1 VVELLPVTIVYSYYI
16 VVLAIGVWAYRR
28 YRPST
33 LDAWTHG
40 GGFARTLLQTILLAG
55 TQYSALTF
63 MGMIGYGY
71 LYGSG
76 WIVVSPIYTMGATAL
91 LFLLFYARIWKIFK
105 KFGWITLGQITS
117 GVYGRAVGTFIGLVT
132 AIALLPYMQIQLMG
146 AGYLAEVCSYGLLPF
161 WVGAALSY
169 AVVGAYVIL
178 GGVIS
183 VAYTTLLQG
192 ILMLGFIGIVPF
204 VSHFLVGGP
213 GEVFTK
219 LAAMYPTKVVLPD
232 LYAPWGPIFQFTF
245 IASWMGWFF
254 HPSIFT
260 RATTARDPATLR
272 RTVGL
277 YFITWLVVITNFI
290 FASSLILVTYPEQA
304 AIADKL
310 WIKFIAEHW
319 PPVVLGITGAAGLA
333 ALQSSL
339 DSQSQAL
346 SSEFAI
352 DIFRVLIPGKLSKKA
367 ELMLVRCLVLVFL
380 AVGFVLALV
389 SPVYLMFLG
398 EFTTAIAVQA
408 MPGFLGA
415 VIPIR
420 FFNKYAVAAGLAGGL
435 LASAL
440 ASKYFFPIPY
450 LWFGF
455 VGLMVNFAIV
465 FVGSAI
471 TKRGRPSEE
480 IIKAIKE
487 VAW

>member
-1 VVELLPVTIVYSYYI
+1 VVELLPVTIVYSYYV
-16 VVLAIGVWAYRR
+16 VVLLIGVLAWKKF
-28 YRPST
+28 PPKT
-33 LDAWTHG
+33 LDEWTHG
-40 GGFARTLLQTILLAG
+40 GGFARTLLQVTLLAG

-71 LYGSG
+71 LFGSG
-76 WIVVSPIYTMGATAL
+76 WIVVAPIYTMGATAV
-91 LFLLFYARIWKIFK
+91 LFLLFYARLWKMFK
-105 KFGWITLGQITS
+105 KFGWITIGQILG
-117 GVYGRAVGTFIGLVT
+117 GVYGRAVGAFIGLLT

-169 AVVGAYVIL
+169 IVVAIYVIL
-178 GGVIS
+178 GGVRS

-213 GEVFTK
+213 TEVFTK
-219 LAAMYPTKVVLPD
+219 LAEMYPKKVVLPG
-232 LYAPWGPIFQFTF
+232 LFEAWGPIFQFTF

-260 RATTARDPATLR
+260 RATTVRDPVILR

-277 YFITWLVVITNFI
+277 YFITWLIVITNFI
-290 FASSLILVTYPEQA
+290 FASSLILVTYPGQA

-346 SSEFAI
+346 SSEFGI
-352 DIFRVLIPGKLSKKA
+352 DLFRVLIPGKLSKKA
-367 ELMLVRCLVLVFL
+367 ELILVRCLVLVFL
-380 AVGFVLALV
+380 ALGFTLALV

-420 FFNKYAVAAGLAGGL
+420 FFNKYAVVAGAAGGL
-435 LASAL
+435 LAAVL
-440 ASKYFFPIPY
+440 TSKYFFPIPY

-455 VGLMVNFAIV
+455 IGLMVNFAIV
-465 FVGSAI
+465 FIGSAL
-471 TKRGRPSEE
+471 TKKGRPSEE
-480 IIKAIKE
+480 IIKAVKE